1 MPEIPSSFG
10 PAMGSSGMSGTDPMQ
25 SAVNRALNNPNIS
38 EEDKENLRN
47 MYQTYLEVQNK
58 LKSYIQGLLS
68 S

>member
-10 PAMGSSGMSGTDPMQ
+10 PVMGSSGMSGTDPMQ

-47 MYQTYLEVQNK
+47 MYQTYLEAQSK
-58 LKSYIQGLLS
+58 IKSFIQKLS